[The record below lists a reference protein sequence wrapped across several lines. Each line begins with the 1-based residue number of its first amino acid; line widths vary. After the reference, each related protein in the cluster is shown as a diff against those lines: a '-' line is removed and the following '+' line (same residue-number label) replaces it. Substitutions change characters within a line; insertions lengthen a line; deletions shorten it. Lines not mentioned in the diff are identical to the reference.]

1 MQIGTDILSFKR
13 FKTVFDRFKDK
24 FVNKILSET
33 EIKIYNSISNERRR
47 LEFLGGRFCGKEA
60 IFKAS
65 AHETNLTWKSVS
77 ILRNEFNKPIVLI
90 NGKER
95 ENIKI
100 SISHEE
106 EFATATAIV
115 IE

>member
-1 MQIGTDILSFKR
+1 MQVGIDILSLKR
-13 FKTVFDRFKDK
+13 LNSVFDRFKGK
-24 FVNKILSET
+24 FARRILSES
-33 EIKIYNSISNERRR
+33 ELSVYNLIQNERRR

-65 AHETNLTWKSVS
+65 ETDNLTWKKVS
-77 ILRNEFNKPIVLI
+77 ILRNERNKPIVLI
-90 NGKER
+90 NGVEQR
-95 ENIKI
+95 HMKI

-106 EFATATAIV
+106 EFAVATAIL